1 MSNEEP
7 NNSAE
12 VGKPLPHCRALLICE
27 KVTESQLTEKI
38 TLHNLIEKFSL
49 RSFPGRSTPFVI
61 FIQLY
66 DGIGRYKLTIEVH
79 DLSDDSMV
87 ARTTYGNLEFPERLT
102 RMVVTIPIDFV
113 QLPRPGRYELV
124 ALANG
129 QEIGRQ
135 YFDFEVERE

>member
-1 MSNEEP
+1 MSNKDP
-7 NNSAE
+7 NDDAE
-12 VGKPLPHCRALLICE
+12 AGKPLPHCKALLICE
-27 KVTESQLTEKI
+27 KMTESQLTEKI
-38 TLHNLIEKFSL
+38 TLHNLIENFGL
-49 RSFPGRSTPFVI
+49 RAFPGRSTPFVI

-87 ARTTYGNLEFPERLT
+87 ARTTYGDLEFPERLT

-129 QEIGRQ
+129 QDVGRQ
-135 YFDFEVERE
+135 YFDVEMAHE